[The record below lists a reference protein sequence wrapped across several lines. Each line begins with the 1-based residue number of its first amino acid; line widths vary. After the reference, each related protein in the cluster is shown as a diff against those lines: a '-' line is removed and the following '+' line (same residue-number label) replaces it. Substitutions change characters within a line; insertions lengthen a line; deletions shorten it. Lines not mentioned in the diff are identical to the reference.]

1 MANRI
6 LVVDDSATYRSIIAV
21 TLQQAGKDVAVACD
35 GLEGLEALQEASF
48 DLFIVDINMPRM
60 GGVEFIC
67 KMREQARFSDVPVV
81 VLAAE
86 DEAEE
91 HAELESVHPL
101 YWLEKGFSP
110 AELVT
115 EVNNILS

>member
-1 MANRI
+1 MGTRI
-6 LVVDDSATYRSIIAV
+6 LVVDDSATYRAIIEV
-21 TLQQAGKDVAVACD
+21 TLKQAGKDVSVACD
-35 GLEGLEALQEASF
+35 GLEGLESLNSETF

-67 KMREQARFSDVPVV
+67 EMRKKTRFADVPVV
-81 VLAAE
+81 VLAAQ

-91 HAELESVHPL
+91 HTELASVKPL

-110 AELVT
+110 AELVA
-115 EVNNILS
+115 EVDKILS